1 MGSGF
6 LAYLPLIIMFILF
19 LIRIPVALAILIP
32 TAIYF
37 TFVNTLMPKEMMI
50 QSMMATTE
58 SFPYLAIPL
67 FTCAGVVFNYSGIT
81 RRLIRLAELLIGHLR
96 GGMAQVNVLTSVLMG
111 GLSGSANADAAM
123 STKMIVPEM
132 TRVGYGKGFS
142 TALTAAA
149 SCITP
154 IIPPGIILILYAL
167 AANVSIARMFF
178 AGVLPGLLM
187 AVALMITVAIMARVR
202 DYRASRD
209 TRASLGEIGRHMLG
223 SFWALLLP
231 FGILMGLR
239 FGAFTPTEAGAISVL
254 YALAVGAF
262 IYRELRWKHIPQILM
277 ESALATAGVM
287 FIICAAIAFST
298 YLTWEG
304 IPRTIATL
312 LTDNITNPIVLLLLI
327 NVLLLIIGTFF
338 EGGAAMIIMAP
349 LFVPVILAMGIDP
362 IHFGIM
368 MSINLVLGGFTPP
381 VGTMMFITITIAN
394 VKIIDYVKECWPFL
408 IALLLVLFLVTF
420 VPSISLFLPNLLL

>member
-6 LAYLPLIIMFILF
+6 LAYLPLIIMFVLF
-19 LIRIPVALAILIP
+19 LIRIPVALALLIS

-37 TFVNTLMPKEMMI
+37 TFINTLMPTEMII

-81 RRLIRLAELLIGHLR
+81 RRLIRLAELLIGHVR
-96 GGMAQVNVLTSVLMG
+96 GGMAQVNILTSVMMG

-123 STKMIVPEM
+123 STKIIVPEM
-132 TRVGYGKGFS
+132 TRVGYSAGFS

-167 AANVSIARMFF
+167 SANVSIARMFF
-178 AGVLPGLLM
+178 AGLLPGFLM
-187 AVALMITVAIMARVR
+187 AVALMVTVAIISRVR
-202 DYRASRD
+202 NYQPSRD
-209 TRASLGEIGRHMLG
+209 ARASLVEIGKQTLS

-239 FGAFTPTEAGAISVL
+239 FGVFTPTEAGAIAVL

-262 IYRELRWKHIPQILM
+262 IYKELRWKHIPTILM

-287 FIICAAIAFST
+287 IIICAAIALSS

-304 IPRTIATL
+304 IPRAIASL

-362 IHFGIM
+362 IHFGIIM
-368 MSINLVLGGFTPP
+368 AINLVLGGFTPP
-381 VGTMMFITITIAN
+381 IGTMMFITITIAN
-394 VKIIDYVKECWPFL
+394 VKIVDYVKECWPFL
-408 IALLLVLFLVTF
+408 VALIVVLMLVTF
-420 VPSISLFLPNLLL
+420 IPDISLIVPRLLL